1 MTERRRRWLIGAGAA
16 LVLAGLVVFFVF
28 QGLDRA
34 DKWAGV
40 GSFLLGLGLAVYG
53 LQGGNSPDGG
63 GQSADGA
70 TAGGSI
76 NQVRGVAGDLTI
88 GGSRPVPPP
97 PPAGAA
103 PPPPPTGGGQSARG
117 ARAGGGLNQVD
128 GVGGSANI
136 GGDGT
141 GSGAP

>member
-1 MTERRRRWLIGAGAA
+1 MTERRRRWLIGAGAV

-34 DKWAGV
+34 DKWGGV
-40 GSFLLGLGLAVYG
+40 GSFLLGSGLAVYG
-53 LQGGNSPDGG
+53 LRAGDSSDGG

-76 NQVRGVAGDLTI
+76 NQVRGVQGDLTI
-88 GGSRPVPPP
+88 GGSPSAVPPP
-97 PPAGAA
+97 PTGATD
-103 PPPPPTGGGQSARG
+103 PPPPTGGGQSARG
-117 ARAGGGLNQVD
+117 ARAGGGINQVD
-128 GVGGSANI
+128 GVGGSARI

-141 GSGAP
+141 GAP